1 MNEMDPEASM
11 SGSQRGFTRSME
23 DKIGEDL
30 IIEKINNIFDEVA
43 RDRHDFEE
51 SYMSLSGLPK
61 SANKSSS
68 KESKN
73 AIPDV
78 ANTSIQV
85 HEASLMGLDR
95 TALMATQKPAQ
106 NVS

>member
-1 MNEMDPEASM
+1 MRPVCTPASIWLEH
-11 SGSQRGFTRSME
+11 QL
-23 DKIGEDL
+23 GEDL
-30 IIEKINNIFDEVA
+30 IVDKINQIFDEVA

-68 KESKN
+68 KESKHN
-73 AIPDV
+73 MVDV
-78 ANTSIQV
+78 ASTSIQV

-95 TALMATQKPAQ
+95 SMFMKP
-106 NVS
+106 